1 MIALPMDRVV
11 LTEGNSAAVSRVRRI
26 TGASGAPQQVFLHGE
41 PESGKTMLLVAR
53 TNERDM
59 LSDKVVL
66 YRKCGD
72 LVGAFEGEIRDDNF
86 DVLDRV
92 DVLLLDDFSETLGS
106 DTGRK
111 LLGLLLNERIR
122 NGTDTVVASRL
133 PADQCDCPEF
143 HGMLTR
149 FEEIE
154 MRKLP
159 DEKRSDY
166 VWTLIREYAPPAV
179 NLAVSGE
186 AVSFLASAERCSL
199 GELRSIVRRMMGR
212 PVADAALRIT
222 LSDARQFVEGKAC

>member
-11 LTEGNSAAVSRVRRI
+11 LTEGNRAAVSRVRRI
-26 TGASGAPQQVFLHGE
+26 TGISSASQQVFLYGE

-72 LVGAFEGEIRDDNF
+72 LVRAFDGETYDDIF

-92 DVLLLDDFSETLGS
+92 DVLLLDDFSEILGS
-106 DTGRK
+106 ATGRK

-122 NGTDTVVASRL
+122 NGVDTVVASRL
-133 PADQCDCPEF
+133 PADRCVCPEF
-143 HGMLTR
+143 NGVLAR

-154 MRKLP
+154 MQKLP

-179 NLAVSGE
+179 DLAVSGE
-186 AVSFLASAERCSL
+186 AVSFLAGAGRYSL
-199 GELRSIVRRMMGR
+199 GELRSIVRRMIGR
-212 PVADAALRIT
+212 PIADAALRIT
-222 LSDARQFVEGKAC
+222 LSDARRFVEGKAR